1 MAAQSH
7 YCGKS
12 RVIMLTTDKKISLI
26 DTSFSDDIYMV
37 KLLSRYM
44 NYRVKDISLS
54 SEGRKKIEWAEAHMP
69 VLVSMRNKYEKTKP
83 LKGIKIAGCL
93 HVTKETGV
101 LMRTLK
107 MAGAELSW
115 CGCNPLSTQD
125 DVAASLATDE
135 GISVFARR
143 GVSTKEYYDDI
154 HSAMDIN
161 PHITIDDGADLTI
174 EMHKENNGSRSRVY
188 GGTEETTTGVIRLRA
203 LQKSGK
209 LIYPIIAVNDA
220 ETKHDFD
227 NVYGTGQSALDGIVR
242 ATNILISGKNV
253 VVAGYGHVGK
263 GIARNAS
270 GMGANVIVT
279 EVDPI
284 AALKAKLDG
293 FSVAPMRSASDK
305 GDVFITTTGCKDVI
319 IEEHISKMK
328 DGAILAN
335 AGHFNVEISITAL
348 ESQCVNKKQMN
359 KDTTQYTLKSGNRVY
374 LIGEGRL
381 VNLAAAEG
389 HPSEVMDMSF
399 ANQFLSVLRLAESK
413 GTMKPMVY
421 NIDKSQDQE
430 IALAKLESMYISID
444 KLTEEQKIY
453 LEGFSEG
460 T

>member
-1 MAAQSH
+1 
-7 YCGKS
+7 
-12 RVIMLTTDKKISLI
+12 
-26 DTSFSDDIYMV
+26 
-37 KLLSRYM
+37 
-44 NYRVKDISLS
+44 
-54 SEGRKKIEWAEAHMP
+54 
-69 VLVSMRNKYEKTKP
+69 
-83 LKGIKIAGCL
+83 
-93 HVTKETGV
+93 
-101 LMRTLK
+101 MRTLK
-107 MAGAELSW
+107 RAGAELSW

-174 EMHKENNGSRSRVY
+174 EMHKENNGSQSRVY

-227 NVYGTGQSALDGIVR
+227 NVYGTGQSALDGIIR

-293 FSVAPMRSASDK
+293 FSVSPMRSASDK

-319 IEEHISKMK
+319 VEEHISKMK

-335 AGHFNVEISITAL
+335 AGHFNVEISISAL
-348 ESQCVNKKQMN
+348 ESQCVNKRQMN
-359 KDTTQYTLKSGNRVY
+359 ENTTQYTLKSGNRVY
-374 LIGEGRL
+374 LIAEGRL

>member
-1 MAAQSH
+1 
-7 YCGKS
+7 
-12 RVIMLTTDKKISLI
+12 
-26 DTSFSDDIYMV
+26 MV
-37 KLLSRYM
+37 KLFSRDM
-44 NYRVKDISLS
+44 TYRVKDITLSL
-54 SEGRKKIEWAEAHMP
+54 EGKKKIEWAEAHMP
-69 VLVSMRNKYEKTKP
+69 VLVALGQRYEKIKP
-83 LKGIKIAGCL
+83 LTGVKISGCL
-93 HVTKETGV
+93 HVTKETAV
-101 LMRTLK
+101 LIRTLK
-107 MAGAELSW
+107 IAGAELSW

-125 DVAASLATDE
+125 DVAASLAADE
-135 GISVFARR
+135 GISIFARR

-161 PHITIDDGADLTI
+161 PNITIDDGADLTI
-174 EMHKENNGSRSRVY
+174 EMHKKNNGSLATVY

-203 LQKSGK
+203 LQKCGK

-227 NVYGTGQSALDGIVR
+227 NVYGTGQSALDGIIR
-242 ATNILISGKNV
+242 ATNVLLSGKNF

-263 GIARNAS
+263 GVARRAS

-293 FSVAPMRSASDK
+293 FSVAPMQYASAK
-305 GDVFITTTGCKDVI
+305 GDIFITTTGCKDVI
-319 IEEHISKMK
+319 IQEHVSKMK

-335 AGHFNVEISITAL
+335 AGHFNVEISVTAL
-348 ESQCVNKKQMN
+348 EGESVNKKQMN
-359 KDTTQYTLKSGNRVY
+359 ENITQYTLKSGSRIY
-374 LIGEGRL
+374 LIAEGRL

-399 ANQFLSVLRLAESK
+399 ANQFLSVIRLAESK
-413 GTMKPMVY
+413 GSMKPLVY
-421 NIDKSQDQE
+421 NIEKSQDQE
-430 IALAKLESMYISID
+430 IALAKLESMDISID

>member
-1 MAAQSH
+1 ME
-7 YCGKS
+7 
-12 RVIMLTTDKKISLI
+12 
-26 DTSFSDDIYMV
+26 
-37 KLLSRYM
+37 
-44 NYRVKDISLS
+44 YRVKDISLAE
-54 SEGRKKIEWAEAHMP
+54 EGKKRIDWAEAHMP
-69 VLVSMRNKYEKTKP
+69 VLVALRKKYGQTKP
-83 LKGIKIAGCL
+83 LKGIKVAGCL

-101 LMRTLK
+101 LVRTLK
-107 MAGAELSW
+107 AAGAEVTW

-125 DVAASLATDE
+125 DVAASLAKHE
-135 GISVFARR
+135 EIGVFASR

-154 HSAMDIN
+154 HSSMKLN
-161 PHITIDDGADLTI
+161 PHVTIDDGADLTV
-174 EMHKENNGSRSRVY
+174 EMHKAMEAGSIKGPLY

-203 LQKSGK
+203 MQNAGRL
-209 LIYPIIAVNDA
+209 LFPIIAVNDA

-227 NVYGTGQSALDGIVR
+227 NVYGTGQSALDGIIR
-242 ATNILISGKNV
+242 ATNVLISGKSV

-263 GIARNAS
+263 GIARRAS
-270 GMGANVIVT
+270 GLGANVIVT

-293 FSVAPMRSASDK
+293 YSVTTMNEAAAV

-319 IEEHISKMK
+319 VSDDIEKMK

-335 AGHFNVEISITAL
+335 AGHFNVEISIPDL
-348 ESQCVNKKQMN
+348 EKQSTGHKEVNQHTM
-359 KDTTQYTLKSGNRVY
+359 QYDLKSGNRVY

-399 ANQFLSVLRLAESK
+399 ANQFLAVLKIAASK
-413 GTMKPMVY
+413 GSMKPLVH
-421 NIDKSQDQE
+421 NIDKAQDQE
-430 IALAKLESMYISID
+430 IAMAKLQAMGVAID
-444 KLTEEQKIY
+444 ILTLEQKKY